1 MAPISYI
8 PKQSKELT
16 NDEIKRLIKEKSLI
30 KTRENRYKRTELQI
44 HERIKKLTG
53 AL

>member
-16 NDEIKRLIKEKSLI
+16 NDEIKRECS
-30 KTRENRYKRTELQI
+30 RSGDEQRRVPDY
-44 HERIKKLTG
+44 G
-53 AL
+53 AVGYSFAFHNP